1 MARRAGSGRQKGT
14 RNKRTDELTEKL
26 AALGHDTVAGLLLML
41 KKPGL
46 KEEVRAKILCELMQY
61 EWPKRKAIE
70 HSGEVKEF
78 CTLTITGA

>member
-1 MARRAGSGRQKGT
+1 
-14 RNKRTDELTEKL
+14 
-26 AALGHDTVAGLLLML
+26 ML